1 MFKSVKYRYTLVYG
15 ALVIGVILFLSFI
28 HFLVLTEIIATNQ
41 VEAEFELAFSTASDL
56 SNNFSSH
63 EAALKTEASRI
74 PIEINDQSILIRNL
88 RLLSQSNYYNFINVS
103 YTNLEGV
110 TVSSNRAMVEYD
122 AELTKENFDEAVYSG
137 PYIEEVSQIP
147 IMMISLPVY
156 MDNQIIGKISG
167 YIDLNLL
174 HDYIRE
180 MSIMIDGDVAIFNQ
194 DLYWLVDSR
203 AEVHEIRNLKQ
214 ADPVQTEEAYQII
227 DMFQE
232 DDNGMTNYHDT
243 RTNEARLLTFVTM
256 DNTPNWK
263 LITSSRLR
271 NVMEDVIEFAEV
283 MLSGTFF
290 IILFTLVLT
299 RIITGKTLKPIMVL
313 TQAAKNNEIAPMD
326 EKVTSRGDEITSLYV
341 SYNNMTDTIKKNT
354 EKLEKVVE
362 ERTKELN
369 EANERLYSLA
379 TTDNLTGAMN
389 RMQIIDKMENIMYNI
404 RSFDDALFSILF
416 IDLNNFK
423 YYNDNFGH
431 DIGDMLLIE
440 MITFFRDH
448 IRSND
453 FLGRYGGDEFII
465 VYPNMNEDIVPKVI
479 NNLIK
484 AMDQK
489 KGFESEISEWTETTV
504 HIPDHKK
511 LGLSIGSATYLSGSM
526 DSVDNLIKRAD
537 EAMYKM
543 KTQAKDKFKNNL

>member
-1 MFKSVKYRYTLVYG
+1 VKYRYTLIYG

-63 EAALKTEASRI
+63 EAALQTEASRI
-74 PIEINDQSILIRNL
+74 PIEINDQGILIRNL

-103 YTNLEGV
+103 YTNLDGV
-110 TVSSNRAMVEYD
+110 TVSSNRAMLEYD
-122 AELTKENFDEAVYSG
+122 ADLTKENFDEAVYSG
-137 PYIEEVSQIP
+137 PYIEENSLIP

-156 MDNQIIGKISG
+156 MDNQVIGKISG

-180 MSIMIDGDVAIFNQ
+180 LSELIDGDVAIFNQ

-203 AEVHEIRNLKQ
+203 AEVHEIRNLRQ
-214 ADPVQTEEAYQII
+214 AAPVQTEEARQII

-232 DDNGMTNYHDT
+232 DDNGMTNYRDAQT
-243 RTNEARLLTFVTM
+243 KEARLLTFVTI

-271 NVMEDVIEFAEV
+271 NVMEDIVEFAEI
-283 MLSGTFF
+283 MLSGTLI

-299 RIITGKTLKPIMVL
+299 RIVTGKTLKPIIIL
-313 TQAAKNNEIAPMD
+313 TQAAKNNNIAPMD
-326 EKVTSRGDEITSLYV
+326 QKMITRGDEITSLYV
-341 SYNNMTDTIKKNT
+341 SYNDMTDTIKKNT
-354 EKLEKVVE
+354 EKLEKIVE

-479 NNLIK
+479 KNLIK
-484 AMDQK
+484 AMDAK
-489 KGFESEISEWTETTV
+489 KRF
-504 HIPDHKK
+504 
-511 LGLSIGSATYLSGSM
+511 
-526 DSVDNLIKRAD
+526 
-537 EAMYKM
+537 
-543 KTQAKDKFKNNL
+543 